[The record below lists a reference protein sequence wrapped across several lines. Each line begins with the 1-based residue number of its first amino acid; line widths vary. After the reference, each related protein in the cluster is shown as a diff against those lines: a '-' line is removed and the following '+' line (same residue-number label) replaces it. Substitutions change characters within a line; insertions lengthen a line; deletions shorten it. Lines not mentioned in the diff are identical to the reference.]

1 MMHEITVCIVE
12 VAMLRWFG
20 LKTYHGY
27 NGWHGLREWEW
38 STTSTGLGTD
48 GKVVPVRA
56 VLALLFG
63 AAVKRVGCGPTWVV
77 PTWSCGA
84 GRS

>member
-20 LKTYHGY
+20 LKTY
-27 NGWHGLREWEW
+27 NGWHGLWEW

-48 GKVVPVRA
+48 GKAGSRKGGTGTP
-56 VLALLFG
+56 F
-63 AAVKRVGCGPTWVV
+63 
-77 PTWSCGA
+77 WSCGEES
-84 GRS
+84 GMWSHLGGTDMELWGGQNLR